1 MSMFSSDKFAYK
13 FPNSIEEID
22 SFSGKDF
29 ERFLFEYLKLDGMSP
44 ILTDDS
50 GDRGI
55 DIQVFQE
62 VEGKKI
68 KYGIQAKRWK
78 QPVGSDEISKILQ
91 GKTYYG
97 CDELWII
104 TTSKLT
110 AQAQNTALN
119 NDIKILT
126 RVDVIAIL
134 KEIKQNPKA
143 KFTEIA
149 HIESAPKE
157 AKNLFKKI
165 FTSNKIEN
173 TESSKAIPA
182 PKDES
187 KDIYGQLVELRKELA
202 KEYNIQKMYMVY
214 NNATIDSIIDVM
226 PHNEKSLQL
235 CVGLGDKKIYQF
247 GDRILEVVKRNK

>member
-1 MSMFSSDKFAYK
+1 MSMFSSNKFAYK

-22 SFSGKDF
+22 GFTGKDF
-29 ERFLFEYLKLDGMSP
+29 ERFLFEYLKLEGLAP

-55 DIQVFQE
+55 DIQVFQDE
-62 VEGKKI
+62 DGKKI
-68 KYGIQAKRWK
+68 KCGIQAKRWK

-126 RVDVIAIL
+126 RINVIDIL
-134 KEIKQNPKA
+134 EEIKLNSKA

-149 HIESAPKE
+149 NKAEKS
-157 AKNLFKKI
+157 LFKKI
-165 FTSNKIEN
+165 FTSKKSDNAK
-173 TESSKAIPA
+173 SSNANPSEKYGGN
-182 PKDES
+182 DL
-187 KDIYGQLVELRKELA
+187 YGQLVELRKELA
-202 KEYNIQKMYMVY
+202 TEYNMQKMYMVY
-214 NNATIDSIIDVM
+214 NNATIDSIISVM
-226 PHNEKSLQL
+226 PHNERSLQM
-235 CVGLGDKKIYQF
+235 CVGLGDKKINQF